1 MKLLTNHLIA
11 LYERDL
17 NKLKQEI
24 QSYENEEKLWE
35 VSGNINNSAGNL
47 CLHLTGNLRH
57 FIGTILGKTNFVR
70 NREAEFSLKNIP
82 QNQLIQDVESTIAVI
97 KEVLPQLT
105 EEQLAQEY
113 PLQVLGYPMPTSYFL
128 IHLAMH
134 LDYHLGQINYHRR
147 LL

>member
-1 MKLLTNHLIA
+1 MELLTKHLIP

-24 QSYENEEKLWE
+24 QSYESEEKLWK
-35 VSGNINNSAGNL
+35 VSGSINNSAGNL

-57 FIGTILGKTNFVR
+57 FIGTILGKTDFVR
-70 NREAEFSLKNIP
+70 NREAEFSSRNIP
-82 QNQLIQDVESTIAVI
+82 QSQLIKDIESTVVVI

-113 PLQVLGYPMPTSYFL
+113 PIQVFGYPMTNSYFL

>member
-1 MKLLTNHLIA
+1 MTLLTKHLVA

-24 QSYENEEKLWE
+24 QSYESEDKLWI
-35 VSGNINNSAGNL
+35 VSGNINNSSGNL
-47 CLHLTGNLRH
+47 CLHLIGNLRH
-57 FIGTILGKTNFVR
+57 FIGTILGKTDFVR
-70 NREAEFSLKNIP
+70 NREAEFSSKNIP
-82 QNQLIQDVESTIAVI
+82 QSQLIKDIESTIVLI

-105 EEQLAQEY
+105 EEQLDQEY
-113 PLQVLGYPMPTSYFL
+113 PIQVFGYPMPTSYFL

>member
-1 MKLLTNHLIA
+1 MELLIKHLVA

-17 NKLKQEI
+17 SKLKQEI
-24 QSYENEEKLWE
+24 QSYESEEKLWQ
-35 VSGNINNSAGNL
+35 VSGSINNSAGNL

-57 FIGTILGKTNFVR
+57 FIGAILGKTGFVR
-70 NREAEFSLKNIP
+70 NREAEFSSENIP
-82 QNQLIQDVESTIAVI
+82 QSQLIKDIESTIVVV

-113 PLQVLGYPMPTSYFL
+113 PIQVFGYPMPTSYFL

>member
-1 MKLLTNHLIA
+1 MEVFTKHLVT

-24 QSYENEEKLWE
+24 QSYESEEKLWE

-47 CLHLTGNLRH
+47 CLHLTGNLRY
-57 FIGTILGKTNFVR
+57 FIGAILGKTGFVR
-70 NREAEFSLKNIP
+70 DREAEFSSKNIP
-82 QNQLIQDVESTIAVI
+82 QSQLIKDIESTIFVV

-113 PLQVLGYPMPTSYFL
+113 PIQVFGYPMPTSYFL